1 MNKPLQT
8 GSVRKIKIER
18 LASLERSQTQALQ
31 VRKQS
36 MQSMQST
43 PAMQLVQRLEAL
55 EAAAQQGNVLGPF
68 EATEYVPLTVDDLK
82 ARAIQATEESQ
93 ADKGID
99 HTLHTCGTCGG
110 VWRSKEYT
118 LCGFCAGD
126 VGTILFLDYDQ
137 CGDLHDAAYAQEEP
151 CASTEEQLR
160 DELEA
165 FRVLFHKRARWYDR
179 TSRKMIQACYRDL
192 CTAGGTSSKVA
203 LAIHFFKVE
212 WKVAFEEKN
221 TFFPGM

>member
-1 MNKPLQT
+1 MWRVAFLKERDIVYVSLKLKQT
-8 GSVRKIKIER
+8 SEEKKAI
-18 LASLERSQTQALQ
+18 QA
-31 VRKQS
+31 
-36 MQSMQST
+36 MQFIQPT
-43 PAMQLVQRLEAL
+43 PFKQLVQILEANEITQL
-55 EAAAQQGNVLGPF
+55 MKTRHTGAQQPF
-68 EATEYVPLTVDDLK
+68 VPTEYIPLTVKDLK

-165 FRVLFHKRARWYDR
+165 FRALFHKRAPWYDN
-179 TSRKMIQACYRDL
+179 TSRKMIQACYHNL
-192 CTAGGTSSKVA
+192 CTAGGTSSKIA

-212 WKVAFEEKN
+212 WKVAFEEKK